1 MLVKAF
7 GCKQQKET
15 EARKGGVYGKGAGSS
30 QLTKGHKKRTS
41 SFGEAGPRPPQG
53 SWELGG
59 GVVFSPGSSSCRCDC
74 VMTTSLVSVSKLKI
88 PDSPEKLIHSFVRS
102 LVNSLSIYGAPP
114 GW

>member
-59 GVVFSPGSSSCRCDC
+59 GWSSLQAAVHAVV
-74 VMTTSLVSVSKLKI
+74 TVS
-88 PDSPEKLIHSFVRS
+88 
-102 LVNSLSIYGAPP
+102 
-114 GW
+114 